1 METQIM
7 PVNPCRTYKQ
17 YRTKMA
23 THAKEVKLYE
33 MNSPINLNIA
43 KQKET
48 ERQDDRGMY
57 GFNTSYTLAK
67 PDE

>member
-43 KQKET
+43 KQKE
-48 ERQDDRGMY
+48 R
-57 GFNTSYTLAK
+57 NAK
-67 PDE
+67 MIEECMVLILHIL